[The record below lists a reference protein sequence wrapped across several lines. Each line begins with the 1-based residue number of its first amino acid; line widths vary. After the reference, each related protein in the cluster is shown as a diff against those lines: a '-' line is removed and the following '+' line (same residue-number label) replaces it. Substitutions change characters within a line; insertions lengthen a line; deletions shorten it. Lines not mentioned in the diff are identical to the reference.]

1 MAKKAA
7 KKTSAKTSS
16 PKATAKKASPKAEP
30 KAPPSQAATT
40 NRKVAAT
47 SAKSAKPATTTTA
60 KTAMTTVRSS
70 GDTSI
75 FDFSLRTWI
84 SGLRAARGAEVRSGK
99 RAFIICFGQR
109 DPKQMKKVAGE
120 HLNRWQL
127 QMLLESEMD
136 GNFFQG
142 AQGPVWFMRAPVAQ
156 LATSEASLEK
166 SNYARFRDA
175 AGPVVAALNN
185 YDVDR
190 LIIEN
195 WGLGREEAKGLLVG
209 LEMASYSFME
219 NRGNEK
225 RPRRQ
230 LPALVYKKAQM
241 TQSETF
247 STKSVESA
255 AQLGLA
261 VNIARHLVNV
271 PPNLMNP
278 RTYAEAIETLFADSR
293 SMEIEVWEGEK
304 LTKERMGLLLAVGQA
319 AEERSRLVHL
329 RYRPEGIPAG
339 VKPIAFVG
347 KGITFDSGGLDIKPA
362 SGMRWMKK
370 DMGGSAAV
378 IGLMKWVE
386 MTGLKHPIDAY
397 VSLAENAIGGNAF
410 RPGDI
415 LTARN
420 GLTIEIQNT
429 DAEGRLVLADALD
442 LAVTQEGA
450 NQPSAVINIATLT
463 GANKVALGAEIA
475 GLYSNNDDLS
485 NRILDAGLT
494 RGDLAWRIPMYQPY
508 RGALKSAF
516 ADMQNSADGF
526 GGAITAA
533 LFLESFVRKVP
544 FAHLDIYAW
553 KDGAN
558 GAYSEMG
565 GSGQSVQGLSEVLAR
580 MEITDVAEES
590 A

>member
-1 MAKKAA
+1 MAKKSAKITSSKKPTPQATAKKAA
-7 KKTSAKTSS
+7 PKTSVKTSAKT
-16 PKATAKKASPKAEP
+16 AE
-30 KAPPSQAATT
+30 KI
-40 NRKVAAT
+40 
-47 SAKSAKPATTTTA
+47 SAKVATTTR
-60 KTAMTTVRSS
+60 KTATTTVRSA
-70 GDTSI
+70 GDASI
-75 FDFSLRTWI
+75 FDFSLRTWV

-99 RAFIICFGQR
+99 RAFIIGFGQR
-109 DPKQMKKVAGE
+109 DPKQMKKVASE

-142 AQGPVWFMRAPVAQ
+142 SQGPVWFMRAPVAQ
-156 LATSEASLEK
+156 LGTSEATLDK

-175 AGPVVAALNN
+175 AGPVVGALAN
-185 YDVDR
+185 YEVDR

-195 WGLGREEAKGLLVG
+195 WGLGREEEKGLLVG

-225 RPRRQ
+225 RPRRE
-230 LPALVYKKAQM
+230 LPTLIYKKAA
-241 TQSETF
+241 ETF

-255 AQLGLA
+255 ANLGLA

-293 SMEIEVWEGEK
+293 SMEIEVWEGDK
-304 LTKERMGLLLAVGQA
+304 LTKERMGLLVAVGQA

-442 LAVTQEGA
+442 LAVSQDGE

-463 GANKVALGAEIA
+463 GANKVALGADIA

-508 RGALKSAF
+508 RGALKSTF

-558 GAYSEMG
+558 GAFSEMG

-580 MEITDVAEES
+580 MEITDVAEEL